1 MIAMVS
7 LILALD
13 TILYQPGRSNL
24 SVEKGN
30 AMESIDKMDIAAFA
44 GGCFWGVEYAFENVP
59 GVQKAESGF
68 MGGKVDNPSY
78 RQVCM
83 GNTNH
88 AEVVQVTF
96 DPNQVSYRKLVEYFF
111 KIHDPT
117 TLNRQGPDVGTQY
130 RSAIFYHN
138 DQQKQIAE
146 DVIADLKNKKV
157 FKRPIVTQLS
167 PAQTFWIAE
176 DYHQNY
182 FDKHPERAVCHP
194 IPKFE

>member
-1 MIAMVS
+1 MMAMVS

-13 TILYQPGRSNL
+13 TILYQPGRSDL

-30 AMESIDKMDIAAFA
+30 TMESIDKMDIATFA

-59 GVQKAESGF
+59 GVVKAESGF
-68 MGGKVDNPSY
+68 MGGKMDNPSY

-88 AEVVQVTF
+88 AEVVQVAF
-96 DPNQVSYRKLVEYFF
+96 DPNQVTYRKLVEYFF

-146 DVIADLKNKKV
+146 DLIADLKNKKV

>member
-1 MIAMVS
+1 MMAMVS

-13 TILYQPGRSNL
+13 TILYQPGRSDL

-30 AMESIDKMDIAAFA
+30 TMESIDKMDIATFA

-59 GVQKAESGF
+59 GVVKAESGF
-68 MGGKVDNPSY
+68 MGGKMDNPSY

-88 AEVVQVTF
+88 AEVVQVAF
-96 DPNQVSYRKLVEYFF
+96 DPNQVTYRKLVEYFF